1 MIKLSR
7 LLEYGKSDKDSVI
20 AAIDEIRSLG
30 YKNPFDNSTIINN
43 YVSVEIGNFDG
54 HLWVSS
60 IYTPA
65 ENRHKGL
72 AKDVMIKMCDIA
84 DKHGV
89 YMGLDAIPFGD
100 KKDALNKTKL
110 IKFYKSFGFKPVS
123 GIYER
128 APKIS

>member
-1 MIKLSR
+1 MIKLSI
-7 LLEYGKSDKDSVI
+7 LLEYGKSEKDTVI
-20 AAIDEIRSLG
+20 DAIDEIRSLG
-30 YKNPFDNSTIINN
+30 YKNPFDNSTIINDV
-43 YVSVEIGNFDG
+43 VSVEIGYFDG

-65 ENRHKGL
+65 EYRHQGL
-72 AKDVMIKMCDIA
+72 AKDVMTKMCDIA

-100 KKDALNKTKL
+100 KKNALNKTKL
-110 IKFYKSFGFKPVS
+110 IRFYKSFGFKPVS

>member
-1 MIKLSR
+1 MIKLTH
-7 LLEYGKSDKDSVI
+7 LLEYGKSDKEAI
-20 AAIDEIRSLG
+20 NAAIDEIRSLG

-43 YVSVEIGNFDG
+43 AVLVEIGNFDG
-54 HLWVSS
+54 HLWVST

-65 ENRHKGL
+65 EHRHQGL

-100 KKDALNKTKL
+100 KKNALNKTKL

-128 APKIS
+128 APKMA